1 MIPYC
6 HMGSPLE
13 VCLGFMKTDKTGR
26 EEENREAAYRE
37 PASGRKTC
45 HVIKSGSSEFRR
57 ILQPCFEMI
66 LKD

>member
-1 MIPYC
+1 
-6 HMGSPLE
+6 
-13 VCLGFMKTDKTGR
+13 MKTDKTGR